1 MGMLLSDRVEAV
13 AVAQESDEPW
23 QQHDG
28 GGRPNHP
35 SAYVE
40 VALRDGALS
49 IDISAGLRWVWDA
62 DDADNDIVHWRPSIP
77 PPCRLRA
84 GELLIEHAP
93 VIIAAL
99 RARGL

>member
-40 VALRDGALS
+40 DGKPAFVGFSSQRNPDRHWYEVTAATPALALL
-49 IDISAGLRWVWDA
+49 A
-62 DDADNDIVHWRPSIP
+62 
-77 PPCRLRA
+77 
-84 GELLIEHAP
+84 
-93 VIIAAL
+93 AAL
-99 RARGL
+99 RARAGEG